1 MNYIVL
7 QTILRVVAL
16 ATLLTL
22 PYSVGREKNNEL
34 LVLLFYKTEQEVGA
48 ARSNSTRAP
57 GHIGGQI
64 PPALKY

>member
-7 QTILRVVAL
+7 QTTLRVVAL

-22 PYSVGREKNNEL
+22 PYPVGREKNNEL
-34 LVLLFYKTEQEVGA
+34 LVSLFYKTEQEVGA
-48 ARSNSTRAP
+48 VRPNSTRAP

-64 PPALKY
+64 SPTLKY